1 MFSAHSSFHP
11 HSPFCHTIRVWW
23 YVCVFVQK
31 ALFDQQQTS
40 KCIFHGNVCSAIPRL
55 SLRHS
60 VRIRFHLQPLL
71 LSFHGKFS
79 SLTNS
84 LFGPPVRGSCS
95 VFNLELITSIV
106 TLNGSQSSVRFTWI
120 IAVMHVKSTFSIADV
135 MRMSTML
142 PVLP

>member
-1 MFSAHSSFHP
+1 MFNAHSSFHP
-11 HSPFCHTIRVWW
+11 HSPFCHTIRVCG

-40 KCIFHGNVCSAIPRL
+40 KCIFHGNVCSAYHACLYDIQYGFV
-55 SLRHS
+55 STCNHFCFHS
-60 VRIRFHLQPLL
+60 MA
-71 LSFHGKFS
+71 
-79 SLTNS
+79 NS

-95 VFNLELITSIV
+95 VFNLKLITSIV

-135 MRMSTML
+135 MRMSRML